1 MCGTYPIMQWW
12 AYDGIKE
19 VHCNAPLVSVKQQA
33 KMGHNI
39 MRNIYLGNE
48 AMNEKHRAHS
58 KCGQQEMLPSHWHRK
73 TNSLKATENHL
84 QNPLSLSQLTT
95 QFDSHMLL

>member
-1 MCGTYPIMQWW
+1 MCDTYPIMQCW
-12 AYDGIKE
+12 AYDSIKE
-19 VHCNAPLVSVKQQA
+19 VHRNAPLVSEKQHA
-33 KMGHNI
+33 KNGHNI

-58 KCGQQEMLPSHWHRK
+58 KCVQQEMLPSHWHRK

-84 QNPLSLSQLTT
+84 RNQLSLSQLTT
-95 QFDSHMLL
+95 QFDSQMLL

>member
-1 MCGTYPIMQWW
+1 MYSTYPIIQWW

-19 VHCNAPLVSVKQQA
+19 VHCNAPLVSVKQEA

-48 AMNEKHRAHS
+48 TMNEKHRAHS
-58 KCGQQEMLPSHWHRK
+58 KCVQQEMQPSHWHRK
-73 TNSLKATENHL
+73 TNSENHL
-84 QNPLSLSQLTT
+84 RNQLSLSQLTT
-95 QFDSHMLL
+95 QFDSQMLL

>member
-1 MCGTYPIMQWW
+1 
-12 AYDGIKE
+12 
-19 VHCNAPLVSVKQQA
+19 
-33 KMGHNI
+33 MGHNI

-58 KCGQQEMLPSHWHRK
+58 KCVQQEMLPSHWHRK

-84 QNPLSLSQLTT
+84 QNPRSLSQLTT

>member
-1 MCGTYPIMQWW
+1 
-12 AYDGIKE
+12 
-19 VHCNAPLVSVKQQA
+19 
-33 KMGHNI
+33 

-73 TNSLKATENHL
+73 TNSLKATENNL
-84 QNPLSLSQLTT
+84 RNQLSLSQLTT
-95 QFDSHMLL
+95 QFDSQMLL

>member
-1 MCGTYPIMQWW
+1 MCGTYPIIQWW

-19 VHCNAPLVSVKQQA
+19 VHCNAPLVSVKQHA
-33 KMGHNI
+33 KKGHNI

-58 KCGQQEMLPSHWHRK
+58 KCVQQEMLPSHWHRK

-84 QNPLSLSQLTT
+84 HNQLSLSQLTT
-95 QFDSHMLL
+95 QFDSQMLL